1 MYTGLQNNR
10 SLDDSVQSEMS
21 AVNMNNMEDK
31 RLRRMQI
38 ENKRRQK
45 KKTDP
50 GMVIATNQPRMTSA
64 GRSRPS
70 TANSKKPV
78 EAVPVVEKRNAN
90 SNEKFPGPAYINP
103 AMEPEE
109 LPVKMINVTPTQYRN
124 IPNESYEF
132 DRSEADFNKPTELKP
147 EIMPPR
153 QSSTE
158 RKMAKLG
165 IAQSGN
171 YEDSEDEEQEAAVG
185 PRPQSARPNTRSGTT
200 TGNLGEGNRD
210 DNKSVVAFHGAS
222 NDAAATCDQVDSS
235 HYPSTSA
242 THRSAASSSTD
253 SAINVCYDGPLE
265 LDESSHD
272 DRRPGSSGGVPGFD
286 TDKLEEFCT
295 RPAPQGFTMK
305 CRVTRDKKGLD
316 RHAFPTYFLHLER
329 EDGKKIFLLAG
340 RKRKKSKTSN
350 YLISVDA
357 TDLSRGGDSFIGK
370 LRSNV
375 IGTKFSVYDHGYKWG
390 KPNLQPDK
398 SNLREE
404 LALIC
409 YETNVLGFKGPR
421 RMTVV
426 IPGMNA
432 SHEKVPFRPTSE
444 RETIQSRWQNKH
456 MDNLIELSN
465 KTPLWNDETQSYV
478 LNFRGRVTQA
488 SVKNFQ
494 IVHQSDPEY
503 IVMQFGR
510 VADDLFT
517 VDYNYPMNA
526 VQAFAI
532 ALSSFDSKLAC
543 E

>member
-1 MYTGLQNNR
+1 MYTGLSNRNSPVDNKWSNR
-10 SLDDSVQSEMS
+10 SPNQSFDSSLQNEMS
-21 AVNMNNMEDK
+21 AVNLNSIEEK
-31 RLRRMQI
+31 RLRQTQMDAR
-38 ENKRRQK
+38 RRQK
-45 KKTDP
+45 KMTDP
-50 GMVIATNQPRMTSA
+50 GMIIATNQPRLSSA
-64 GRSRPS
+64 GGRSRPS
-70 TANSKKPV
+70 TATKKPI
-78 EAVPVVEKRNAN
+78 ETMPAVEKRNPN
-90 SNEKFPGPAYINP
+90 SNEKFRGPHGISNP
-103 AMEPEE
+103 ALEPED
-109 LPVKMINVTPTQYRN
+109 LPVKMINVTPTPYSNN
-124 IPNESYEF
+124 IPNSESVFERHPSEF
-132 DRSEADFNKPTELKP
+132 NRQLADGDPCETTGSSL
-147 EIMPPR
+147 PPR
-153 QSSTE
+153 RSSIQM
-158 RKMAKLG
+158 KMDKLG
-165 IAQSGN
+165 MAQSAEYDTN
-171 YEDSEDEEQEAAVG
+171 SEDENEIAVG
-185 PRPQSARPNTRSGTT
+185 PRPPSARPSTRSG
-200 TGNLGEGNRD
+200 L
-210 DNKSVVAFHGAS
+210 SQ
-222 NDAAATCDQVDSS
+222 AATILADDL
-235 HYPSTSA
+235 
-242 THRSAASSSTD
+242 
-253 SAINVCYDGPLE
+253 DG
-265 LDESSHD
+265 
-272 DRRPGSSGGVPGFD
+272 RPGSSGGSSSTPGID

-295 RPAPQGFTMK
+295 KPAPQGFTMK

-375 IGTKFSVYDHGYKWG
+375 IGTKFTVYDRGIKYG
-390 KPNLQPDK
+390 KPSLTSDR
-398 SNLREE
+398 SNMREE
-404 LALIC
+404 LAVIC

-421 RMTVV
+421 KMTVV

-432 SHEKVPFRPTSE
+432 QHERVPFRPNTE
-444 RETIQSRWQNKH
+444 RETILTRWQNKH

-465 KTPLWNDETQSYV
+465 KTPIWNDETQSYV